1 MSARSIMIEA
11 VSVLTIVGS
20 GIAIAIPKA
29 DEIQS
34 GRTATT
40 VSADIATVQSAVLAF
55 YSDSAYFPAE
65 AAQGD
70 IPVSLEPYLPANFS
84 FRRAYGSLEYRNW
97 PARAPF
103 RGPVTDTLSRRDS
116 VPADTVADTT
126 RIAVAAPI
134 DSGLA
139 ALAPVITRRGVRIP
153 NAAAV
158 PSAPPTAVTSD
169 TAEALIA
176 GDSASVGR
184 VIGVRVTTRDP
195 RVGAIA
201 AQRARRM
208 ARFIVGDKVI
218 FVLFGA

>member
-1 MSARSIMIEA
+1 MTSRSILVEVA
-11 VSVLTIVGS
+11 SVLTIIGS
-20 GIAIAIPKA
+20 GIAIAVPKA
-29 DEIQS
+29 GEIQS
-34 GRTATT
+34 ERTATT
-40 VSADIATVQSAVLAF
+40 VSADIATVQTAVLAF
-55 YSDSAYFPAE
+55 YADSAYFPAE

-103 RGPVTDTLSRRDS
+103 RGALTDTISRRDS

-126 RIAVAAPI
+126 QIAVGAPI

-153 NAAAV
+153 NATTV
-158 PSAPPTAVTSD
+158 PSAPPTGVTSD
-169 TAEALIA
+169 TAEALVA
-176 GDSASVGR
+176 GDSVSVGR
-184 VIGVRVTTRDP
+184 VIGVSVVTRDA

-208 ARFIVGDKVI
+208 ARFIVGDKVT